1 MTDSTRAAAATHL
14 DVRLRYL
21 RRLHEEAVYLREGFP
36 MDDRDW
42 RALETRFQELERTP
56 LPLISVQEL
65 EDIID
70 EMERRASF
78 T

>member
-14 DVRLRYL
+14 DVRLHYL

-42 RALETRFQELERTP
+42 LALEARFEVIERTP
-56 LPLISVQEL
+56 LAFVVVQEL
-65 EDIID
+65 EDVID
-70 EMERRASF
+70 EMERRANF